1 MEVLITKEQYL
12 NKTNLYDESM
22 RRLQELELIYIQ
34 IQNRM
39 KKYPEGKIRIKK
51 NKNKMQNYLRKDAKD
66 KSGVYLSKKEEK
78 KIKIYLQKKY
88 DMEVLKSVDEEIK
101 NLKRFI
107 EKGPKN
113 IQIQNVYSEC
123 AKEIKEHILPIDI
136 TDKDFIEEWLA
147 KPYEKKEISDDMP
160 MYITEK
166 GERVRSKSELNIANI
181 LYNMNI
187 PYKYECPLV
196 LSSGYV
202 IHPDFTILDIRRRCE
217 VYWEHRGMMDDEG
230 YLKHTMQ
237 RIKDYIREGIMVGDR
252 LIITEESSFM
262 PLGTDEIKKI
272 VRIIYEK

>member
-39 KKYPEGKIRIKK
+39 KKYPEGKIRIIK
-51 NKNKMQNYLRKDAKD
+51 NKNKMQYYLRKDAKD

-272 VRIIYEK
+272 VKIIYEK

>member
-39 KKYPEGKIRIKK
+39 KKYPEGKIHIIKK
-51 NKNKMQNYLRKDAKD
+51 KNKMQYYLRKDAKD

-123 AKEIKEHILPIDI
+123 PKEIKEHILPIDI

>member
-22 RRLQELELIYIQ
+22 RRLQVLELIYIQ

-39 KKYPEGKIRIKK
+39 KKYPEGKIRIIK
-51 NKNKMQNYLRKDAKD
+51 NKNKMQYYLRKDAKD

>member
-1 MEVLITKEQYL
+1 M

-39 KKYPEGKIRIKK
+39 KKYPEGKIRIIK
-51 NKNKMQNYLRKDAKD
+51 NKNKMQYYLRKDAKD

>member
-39 KKYPEGKIRIKK
+39 KKYPEGKIRIIK
-51 NKNKMQNYLRKDAKD
+51 NKNKMQYYLRKDAKD

-196 LSSGYV
+196 LLSGYV